1 MKNTE
6 KNRCKL
12 ADKVI
17 DVLILNEEEIDT
29 DLVSEILHGLLMFFY
44 KHISEAEFNKEI
56 EKLGLCRY
64 WMNK

>member
-12 ADKVI
+12 ADKMI

-29 DLVSEILHGLLMFFY
+29 DLVSEILHDLLMFFY
-44 KHISEAEFNKEI
+44 KRISESEFNKEVK
-56 EKLGLCRY
+56 KLGLYRH
-64 WMNK
+64 